1 MYNVYT
7 SCTAYSIKLNS
18 ALKYAFLNYYAQ
30 SDRLLL
36 L

>member
-1 MYNVYT
+1 MYSVYT
-7 SCTAYSIKLNS
+7 SCTVYSIKLNS
-18 ALKYAFLNYYAQ
+18 ALKHAFFNYAQ